1 MIGSLKSQ
9 THRRKSVAF
18 SILKGWYLMRVPR
31 NLGMLLFGIWLFLT
45 GLIQLL
51 GLSFTGLGT
60 LMALLALLAGGLILL
75 DVWPRGRR

>member
-1 MIGSLKSQ
+1 
-9 THRRKSVAF
+9 
-18 SILKGWYLMRVPR
+18 MRVPR

-51 GLSFTGLGT
+51 GLSFAGLGT

>member
-1 MIGSLKSQ
+1 
-9 THRRKSVAF
+9 
-18 SILKGWYLMRVPR
+18 
-31 NLGMLLFGIWLFLT
+31 MLLFGIWLFLT

-51 GLSFTGLGT
+51 GLSFAGLGT

>member
-1 MIGSLKSQ
+1 
-9 THRRKSVAF
+9 
-18 SILKGWYLMRVPR
+18 MRVPR

-51 GLSFTGLGT
+51 GLNFTGLGT